1 MFGAV
6 PERFPGLRVFLMLLL
21 GAGLLCAAAL
31 AAQAPGAKASN
42 APSTGA
48 AHADFV
54 GSDTCASCHD
64 EVSKSFA
71 TNPHTKMALMH
82 GNATG
87 VTCENCHGAGS
98 EHVAGGGDVTK
109 IFNPA
114 KASAKDVDAKCLSC
128 QAQALGVD
136 VLCRGFGGIE
146 DLGHVAAAG
155 HVLAARSVAVLTRHT
170 RAVPCIRAILV

>member
-1 MFGAV
+1 MHTNRPVTRMFGAA
-6 PERFPGLRVFLMLLL
+6 PGKFPGLRVFLMLLL
-21 GAGLLCAAAL
+21 GAGILCAAAL
-31 AAQAPGAKASN
+31 AAQTPGAKASN

-54 GSDTCASCHD
+54 GSDTCATCHD
-64 EVSKSFA
+64 EVSKRFA
-71 TNPHTKMALMH
+71 TNPHQKMLSMP
-82 GNATG
+82 GNHEG

-128 QAQALGVD
+128 HSGAHPDFMRA
-136 VLCRGFGGIE
+136 RRTPRPKS
-146 DLGHVAAAG
+146 VASVATAFT
-155 HVLAARSVAVLTRHT
+155 AARKR
-170 RAVPCIRAILV
+170 RC